1 MDVKRSI
8 FWQTQR
14 LRTSLP
20 LFSPCTQRFKSQ
32 MFTPKEDIR
41 SESAK
46 RIWNAVGGVD
56 LRMKLASVS
65 PGRNSEKIP
74 GEKLSRY
81 RRRRCT
87 RNEGNLR
94 KLISFSYLCLTVP
107 TRIFNTRIEQHKT
120 RNKNRN
126 EYGNI
131 GMS

>member
-14 LRTSLP
+14 PRTSLP

-32 MFTPKEDIR
+32 MFVPKEDIR
-41 SESAK
+41 GESAK
-46 RIWNAVGGVD
+46 RIWNVVDGVD

-74 GEKLSRY
+74 GEKLSRCRC
-81 RRRRCT
+81 RRHCCT
-87 RNEGNLR
+87 HDERNLR
-94 KLISFSYLCLTVP
+94 KLISFSYLRLTVP

-120 RNKNRN
+120 RNEKGRV
-126 EYGNI
+126 
-131 GMS
+131 